1 MVGDERRRVCDVAA
15 GSRHL
20 FRVFVFSWQIL
31 YCVVKK
37 RAADRPA
44 GGKSRTDDAADADA
58 DAFAREMRD
67 VVRLQQDPRGRV
79 RAAPRISASPAA
91 TSRPTTAD
99 ESADAFVAPGVDR
112 REIRKL
118 KGGKYPAG
126 DSRDLHGMTAAH
138 ARTVVRQFIENSRH
152 RGLRCVSIVHGR
164 GLHSEGNAPILKTRV
179 REYPQIAARGAG
191 VRRCTASD
199 GGPGAVYVLLRK

>member
-1 MVGDERRRVCDVAA
+1 M
-15 GSRHL
+15 SRS
-20 FRVFVFSWQIL
+20 RPY

-44 GGKSRTDDAADADA
+44 GGKSRTDEAADADA
-58 DAFAREMRD
+58 DAFALEMRD
-67 VVRLQQDPRGRV
+67 VVRLPQDPRGRV

-91 TSRPTTAD
+91 TSRPTTGD

-138 ARTVVRQFIENSRH
+138 ARTVVRQFIETSRH

-179 REYPQIAARGAG
+179 REYLRSQPAVLAYADAP
-191 VRRCTASD
+191 ASE

>member
-1 MVGDERRRVCDVAA
+1 M
-15 GSRHL
+15 SRS
-20 FRVFVFSWQIL
+20 RPY

-58 DAFAREMRD
+58 DAFALEMRD
-67 VVRLQQDPRGRV
+67 VVRLPQDPRGRV

-91 TSRPTTAD
+91 TSRPTTGD

-179 REYPQIAARGAG
+179 REYLRSQPAVLAYADAP
-191 VRRCTASD
+191 ASE